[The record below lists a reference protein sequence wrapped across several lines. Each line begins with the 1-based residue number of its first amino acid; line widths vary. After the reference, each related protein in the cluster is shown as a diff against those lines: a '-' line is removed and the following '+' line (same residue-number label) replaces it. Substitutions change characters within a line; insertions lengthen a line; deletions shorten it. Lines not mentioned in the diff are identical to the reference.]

1 MKGKTYRHV
10 EQDRRYWR
18 RRGNLK
24 VRKARL
30 TRKSFRW
37 TGLLLFNALL
47 IRAVWTACDRA
58 VELACQAEEFHVAN
72 VSVVGVRQTPEAP
85 LARELQPFLN
95 ASLLTLNLKEMAAAA
110 ERHPWVEQAS
120 VKRIL
125 PCGVRIRLK
134 EREAA
139 ALFRDGDRVMVVDR
153 TGFTHDTADLEHP
166 GEFRGLPVLQGIEGT
181 AGEERSR
188 RLRLGLEALQA
199 LQGSYPAWSSHLA
212 TLDLARADRITVTSG
227 NSAVRL
233 FLDPDDVLMNFEQF
247 LALRDQIHNR
257 IGPVD
262 YFDLRWKDRIALKP
276 GRS

>member
-1 MKGKTYRHV
+1 
-10 EQDRRYWR
+10 
-18 RRGNLK
+18 
-24 VRKARL
+24 
-30 TRKSFRW
+30 
-37 TGLLLFNALL
+37 
-47 IRAVWTACDRA
+47 
-58 VELACQAEEFHVAN
+58 
-72 VSVVGVRQTPEAP
+72 
-85 LARELQPFLN
+85 
-95 ASLLTLNLKEMAAAA
+95 
-110 ERHPWVEQAS
+110 

-153 TGFTHDTADLEHP
+153 TGFAHDTADLEHP

-181 AGEERSR
+181 EGEERSR

-199 LQGSYPAWSSHLA
+199 LQDSYPAWSSHLA